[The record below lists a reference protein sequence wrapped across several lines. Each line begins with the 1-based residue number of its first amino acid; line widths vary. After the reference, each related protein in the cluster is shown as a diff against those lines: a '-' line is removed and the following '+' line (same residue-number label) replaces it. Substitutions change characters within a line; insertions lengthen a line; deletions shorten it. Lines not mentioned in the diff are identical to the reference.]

1 MSVDIEAVRTVAQH
15 YRAVA
20 DFLDGACRSHLS
32 GLRFDGS
39 TAGRAH
45 VADGDELHVA
55 FARLATGVER
65 WSRASSEIAATL
77 SMESDRQTGAD
88 QQSAAL
94 IA

>member
-1 MSVDIEAVRTVAQH
+1 MSTSKRSGLWRSATERSLIYSAP
-15 YRAVA
+15 RAA
-20 DFLDGACRSHLS
+20 PEPR

-55 FARLATGVER
+55 ARQVGDEG
-65 WSRASSEIAATL
+65 WSNLVSRRRGSRRHIEY
-77 SMESDRQTGAD
+77 ESDRQTGAD